1 MTQIIAANDTSK
13 LNIAS
18 DCSCE
23 VSIATNIRASNQE
36 DKKSTKAN
44 DIGRQDRATT
54 KSDRSFNIDI
64 SEADANAIF
73 IKLKEQGILDPE
85 DTLEQ
90 WLSEVSSQITDG
102 ANLTEHELLAGLVHF
117 LQL

>member
-1 MTQIIAANDTSK
+1 MTQIIAANCTSK
-13 LNIAS
+13 SNIAS
-18 DCSCE
+18 DRSCE
-23 VSIATNIRASNQE
+23 VSTATITRTNIE
-36 DKKSTKAN
+36 KDKKSTKEN
-44 DIGRQDRATT
+44 DIGRRDRPKT